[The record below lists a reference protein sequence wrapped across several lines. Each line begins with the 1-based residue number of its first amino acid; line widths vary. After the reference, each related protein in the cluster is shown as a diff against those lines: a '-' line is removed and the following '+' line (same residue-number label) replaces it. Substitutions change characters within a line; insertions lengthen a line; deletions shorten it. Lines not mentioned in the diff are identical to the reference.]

1 MIGEG
6 LMDTAFLIVSIILI
20 IGAELLYWKKSSR
33 NTMITKGQ
41 RALAIFQ
48 IALCGGFF
56 FLCLSAVLDIKVNFS
71 AVRTAVNIYYALTF
85 LSMTA
90 FALSDLHKKKQK
102 HVRII
107 VCLCAALIAVQCF
120 VFPYDAQNEFIRIL
134 EAVEGIAVF
143 TMLIILATRISDEK
157 YGQRALAVIVALEL
171 AVAVLNTELPTAFI
185 TDDIQITDIPMNF
198 LALYMRPVIFAS
210 LALIHRIWLDL
221 HKAGSQKE

>member
-1 MIGEG
+1 
-6 LMDTAFLIVSIILI
+6 MDTAFLIVSIILI

-71 AVRTAVNIYYALTF
+71 AVRTAVNIYYAMTF

-90 FALSDLHKKKQK
+90 FALSDLHKKKEK
-102 HVRII
+102 NVRII

>member
-1 MIGEG
+1 
-6 LMDTAFLIVSIILI
+6 MDTAFLIVSIILI

-41 RALAIFQ
+41 RAL
-48 IALCGGFF
+48 
-56 FLCLSAVLDIKVNFS
+56 
-71 AVRTAVNIYYALTF
+71 T
-85 LSMTA
+85 
-90 FALSDLHKKKQK
+90 
-102 HVRII
+102 
-107 VCLCAALIAVQCF
+107 
-120 VFPYDAQNEFIRIL
+120 
-134 EAVEGIAVF
+134 
-143 TMLIILATRISDEK
+143 
-157 YGQRALAVIVALEL
+157 VIVALEL

>member
-1 MIGEG
+1 
-6 LMDTAFLIVSIILI
+6 MDTAFLIVSIILI

-41 RALAIFQ
+41 RALAVFQ

-71 AVRTAVNIYYALTF
+71 AVRTAVNIYYAMTF

-90 FALSDLHKKKQK
+90 FALSDLHKKKEK
-102 HVRII
+102 NVRII